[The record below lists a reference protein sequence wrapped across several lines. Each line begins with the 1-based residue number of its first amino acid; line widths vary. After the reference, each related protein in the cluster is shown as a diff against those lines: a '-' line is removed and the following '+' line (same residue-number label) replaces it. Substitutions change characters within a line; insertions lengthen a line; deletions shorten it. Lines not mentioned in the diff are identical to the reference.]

1 MTKREILNEIQ
12 ELEALL
18 AEMKS
23 DDHRRWAVLERIAE
37 LKESL
42 RRLRRLEE
50 LER

>member
-1 MTKREILNEIQ
+1 MTKKKILNEIQ

-23 DDHRRWAVLERIAE
+23 DDTRRWAVLDRIAE